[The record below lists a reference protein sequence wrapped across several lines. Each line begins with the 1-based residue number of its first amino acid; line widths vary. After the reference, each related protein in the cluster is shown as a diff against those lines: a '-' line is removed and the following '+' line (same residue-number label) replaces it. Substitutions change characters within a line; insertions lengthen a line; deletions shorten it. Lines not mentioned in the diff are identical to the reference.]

1 MTRKKKKKLNK
12 LLKTRIPPPPAQFL
26 QEKTTLLLP
35 ATLLSGGDGEG
46 TGAAKKRIEKT
57 RGQGKDYPPSFF
69 RHLTVQRTQDYRPG
83 VGAAVKES
91 SYCAIYEQKTQ
102 LSLFRC
108 PRDFHYRPLDSCSP
122 SAGRIHCRR
131 RVLKP
136 FLLFLSS
143 SALEASASL
152 SSRVRAR
159 RFASECSSSHMWSFA
174 AIVVM
179 IRKRTLL
186 FFAILSAFSSPF
198 FSFFL
203 SSGVLFRSQMF

>member
-1 MTRKKKKKLNK
+1 ME
-12 LLKTRIPPPPAQFL
+12 
-26 QEKTTLLLP
+26 QEQQ
-35 ATLLSGGDGEG
+35 
-46 TGAAKKRIEKT
+46 KRIEKT

-69 RHLTVQRTQDYRPG
+69 RHRTVQRTQGYRPG

-91 SYCAIYEQKTQ
+91 SYCAIYDQKTQ
-102 LSLFRC
+102 LRLFRC

-122 SAGRIHCRR
+122 SAGRLHCRR

-136 FLLFLSS
+136 FSLFLSS

-186 FFAILSAFSSPF
+186 FFAILSAFFSPF
-198 FSFFL
+198 FFLFSFFGGFV
-203 SSGVLFRSQMF
+203 SISDVLISCQNLLTAIERKNQIEMF